1 MRSTARG
8 LTLNTLRRFGEA
20 AESLE
25 RACELEPRR
34 ANHWHLLGLARLYN
48 MQPELA
54 LKAFERLLALRPE
67 RPDAHSLKGIA
78 LFDLARYDEALA
90 SFDLALKIDPRA
102 DDAWMSRGS
111 SLLNSAAPTN
121 LAFLRPGAVG
131 QSASAGRPLQPRR
144 GVAGAGPSRRGEAV
158 ASEGPGG
165 ACRFRQ
171 GAQAP
176 RFARG
181 RLSDALCC
189 PSESFSRKEKIRS
202 CLDAA
207 GLRSTDRAPES
218 TVFTMIP
225 KRYRSPEPPEGQH
238 PEWVW

>member
-1 MRSTARG
+1 M
-8 LTLNTLRRFGEA
+8 TLNTLRRFGEA

-25 RACELEPRR
+25 RANSSPRR

-111 SLLNSAAPTN
+111 SLLK
-121 LAFLRPGAVG
+121 L
-131 QSASAGRPLQPRR
+131 GRADKPCVPDRALSGNPLQPEGLYNRAEALLVLGRR
-144 GVAGAGPSRRGEAV
+144 DEAKQSLQKALAV
-158 ASEGPGG
+158 RAD
-165 ACRFRQ
+165 FVK
-171 GAQAP
+171 
-176 RFARG
+176 ARK
-181 RLSDALCC
+181 L
-189 PSESFSRKEKIRS
+189 
-202 CLDAA
+202 LDSLAD
-207 GLRSTDRAPES
+207 G
-218 TVFTMIP
+218 
-225 KRYRSPEPPEGQH
+225 
-238 PEWVW
+238 